1 MNSKKGLSRIM
12 SALLAASSMIGG
24 ASASRVKNPAV
35 NEASNSIRKK
45 GGKGKIKKEVSVQS
59 SAGGLSDFFKNP
71 RNCIDTALGVGGV
84 VGLAGTAYFWNR
96 QRKLNASLPT
106 LSVESAIVVGNALN
120 RFRNWV
126 DVVMCSRDS
135 FLGVEIGKDN
145 KVVVNIVNCLP
156 NSNSPISLV
165 KTGELEKH
173 GVAKNYVKDYD
184 GAMLRLGR
192 DVLIDEQDVC
202 GGFNVILGGKKIS
215 CGVSVRRTDNGKF
228 EKFDFDGVS
237 KISVEFAV
245 KGLVDRVEEYFD
257 VGVGIDEFS
266 ADNLPDIESY
276 SLKLIEKV
284 IKAAG
289 KCIVASEVKK
299 SVDASVISKESGEK
313 IISEL
318 KDFKFIDFDY
328 LKKCNVFDNMGVQI
342 CDARDKKKKKVVLKK
357 MCTWRQEYKD
367 KSTSK

>member
-12 SALLAASSMIGG
+12 SALLAASSMVGG
-24 ASASRVKNPAV
+24 ASGSRVKNPAV

-45 GGKGKIKKEVSVQS
+45 RGKGEIKNKVSVRNT
-59 SAGGLSDFFKNP
+59 AGGLGDFFKNP

-84 VGLAGTAYFWNR
+84 LGLAGTAYFWNG

-126 DVVMCSRDS
+126 DVVMCSGDS

-156 NSNSPISLV
+156 NSNGPISLV

-192 DVLIDEQDVC
+192 DNLIDEQDVC
-202 GGFNVILGGKKIS
+202 GGFKVILGGKKNS
-215 CGVSVRRTDNGKF
+215 FLMSVKRTDNGEF
-228 EKFDFDGVS
+228 EKLDG
-237 KISVEFAV
+237 ISMMSVRFAV
-245 KGLVDRVEEYFD
+245 KGLVDSVEECFG
-257 VGVGIDEFS
+257 VGVGINDFTWY
-266 ADNLPDIESY
+266 NLPDIESC

-289 KCIVASEVKK
+289 RCIVASEVEK
-299 SVDASVISKESGEK
+299 SVEASVISEESGEK

-318 KDFKFIDFDY
+318 QNFEFIDFDF

-342 CDARDKKKKKVVLKK
+342 CDARDKNNKKIALKK
-357 MCTWRQEYKD
+357 MRTWRQEYNKLA
-367 KSTSK
+367 SK

>member
-1 MNSKKGLSRIM
+1 MNSKKELSGFM
-12 SALLAASSMIGG
+12 SALLAASSMVGG

-35 NEASNSIRKK
+35 NKASNLIRRK
-45 GGKGKIKKEVSVQS
+45 GGKKKIKNKKS
-59 SAGGLSDFFKNP
+59 SAGGLIDFFKNP

-84 VGLAGTAYFWNR
+84 LGLAGTAYFWNG

-126 DVVMCSRDS
+126 DVVMCSGDS

-156 NSNSPISLV
+156 NSNGPIGLV

-192 DVLIDEQDVC
+192 DNLIDEQDVC
-202 GGFNVILGGKKIS
+202 GGFKVILGGKKNS
-215 CGVSVRRTDNGKF
+215 FLMSVKRTDNGEF
-228 EKFDFDGVS
+228 EELDGIS
-237 KISVEFAV
+237 KISVKFAV
-245 KGLVDRVEEYFD
+245 DQLVKNVKEYFD
-257 VGVGIDEFS
+257 VGVGINDFTWC
-266 ADNLPDIESY
+266 DLPDIEFWSF
-276 SLKLIEKV
+276 KLIEKV
-284 IKAAG
+284 IKDAG
-289 KCIVASEVKK
+289 RCIVASEVKK
-299 SVDASVISKESGEK
+299 SVEASVISEESGGK

-318 KDFKFIDFDY
+318 QNFGFIDFDFF
-328 LKKCNVFDNMGVQI
+328 KKCNVFDNMGVQI
-342 CDARDKKKKKVVLKK
+342 CDARDKNNKKIALKR
-357 MCTWRQEYKD
+357 MRTWRQEYKD